1 MAGVRLEF
9 AQFGHFD
16 YFNIYRNS
24 ASTAIENLG
33 EPIGSSS
40 TMYYEDLTVESN
52 QDYYYRAGV
61 VRNSIEE
68 FSGEFHIKTVV
79 EFDAPYNLIVVF
91 ENDETNRL
99 KINWKLDD
107 FVDEQRYYCSET
119 PIDPENLP
127 TPKAVLAGDVRTYVD
142 TAIEVGKTYYIC
154 VGAKK
159 NNVEKLSGII
169 RKDATAYAIDMKV
182 EAGLWVNKGSVP
194 VVINWTGV
202 PTYENDA
209 IVLSGGQWFDIASSQ
224 VFNFGSSDFEVTF
237 EIMQTNNSDF
247 RLLLSAMAF
256 ETGDKFAQYGFNAG
270 RIYLG
275 ESWGGMG
282 SQLISSAA
290 MTINEWHDVKLKR
303 TQTSISML
311 IDDAVVA
318 SKTIDANVTFNF
330 NFNNG
335 GTRIFNIT
343 WGGASTPFIGK
354 CRRFSVKRS

>member
-1 MAGVRLEF
+1 M
-9 AQFGHFD
+9 
-16 YFNIYRNS
+16 
-24 ASTAIENLG
+24 
-33 EPIGSSS
+33 
-40 TMYYEDLTVESN
+40 
-52 QDYYYRAGV
+52 
-61 VRNSIEE
+61 
-68 FSGEFHIKTVV
+68 
-79 EFDAPYNLIVVF
+79 
-91 ENDETNRL
+91 TNRL
-99 KINWKLDD
+99 ELNWKLDG

-159 NNVEKLSGII
+159 NNVEKLSSII

-282 SQLISSAA
+282 SQLISPAV
-290 MTINEWHDVKLKR
+290 MTINEWHRVKLKR
-303 TQTSISML
+303 TQTSISIL
-311 IDDAVVA
+311 IDEVVVV

>member
-1 MAGVRLEF
+1 MTDRLE
-9 AQFGHFD
+9 
-16 YFNIYRNS
+16 
-24 ASTAIENLG
+24 L
-33 EPIGSSS
+33 
-40 TMYYEDLTVESN
+40 
-52 QDYYYRAGV
+52 
-61 VRNSIEE
+61 
-68 FSGEFHIKTVV
+68 
-79 EFDAPYNLIVVF
+79 
-91 ENDETNRL
+91 
-99 KINWKLDD
+99 NWKLDG

-119 PIDPENLP
+119 PIDSENLP
-127 TPKAVLAGDVRTYVD
+127 VPKAVLAGDVRSYVD
-142 TAIEVGKTYYIC
+142 TAVDVGKTYYVA
-154 VGAKK
+154 VGSVK
-159 NNVEKLSGII
+159 NNIEKLSEII
-169 RKDATAYAIDMKV
+169 VKNTTIYNVDMRV
-182 EAGLWVNKGSVP
+182 EAGLWVNKGFVP
-194 VVINWTGV
+194 VVTSWTGV
-202 PTYENDA
+202 PAYENDA
-209 IVLSGGQWFDIASSQ
+209 IVLSGVQWFDIAPSS
-224 VFNFGSSDFEVTF
+224 VFNFESSDFEVEF

-282 SQLISSAA
+282 SQLISPAA